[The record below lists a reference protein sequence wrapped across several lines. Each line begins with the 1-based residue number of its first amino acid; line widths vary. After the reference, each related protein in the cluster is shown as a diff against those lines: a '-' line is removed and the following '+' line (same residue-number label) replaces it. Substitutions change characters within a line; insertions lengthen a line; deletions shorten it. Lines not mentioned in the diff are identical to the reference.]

1 MKNGAEKRNKKK
13 EKVCE
18 TFKIEKGGKEEVKEV
33 CGTKETEIS
42 GRGQAEKENKQLKNI
57 LIGIG
62 IVAILF
68 VIIAVGGSLMSNF
81 KYEGVKF
88 KIVKDEGGRIF
99 YNTAFAI
106 YSADGAHTAD
116 YNFYLRNDPRKLKNI
131 SWNGSYT
138 LMEDMVINLTDEF
151 NCDGDGIIALA
162 NFIKVHEFFGVSIM
176 KDENA
181 SCDSKGN
188 YNFIQI
194 EEGNET
200 KIEEYGPA
208 CYKIYINN
216 CEILKGTERFIVET
230 LVAAN
235 EKINN

>member
-1 MKNGAEKRNKKK
+1 MIKKRNKKK

-18 TFKIEKGGKEEVKEV
+18 TFKIEKGGKEKVKEV
-33 CGTKETEIS
+33 CGTKETEIL
-42 GRGQAEKENKQLKNI
+42 GKGQAEKENKQLKNI

-62 IVAILF
+62 IVGIVF
-68 VIIAVGGSLMSNF
+68 VLVAALANLTSNF

-99 YNTAFAI
+99 YNTVFSI
-106 YSADGAHTAD
+106 YSANGTHTAD
-116 YNFYLRNDPRKLKNI
+116 YNFYLRNDPRKLKDVP
-131 SWNGSYT
+131 WNGSYT
-138 LMEDMVINLTDEF
+138 LMEDMVINLTDDF
-151 NCDGDGIIALA
+151 NCDGDGIIAIA
-162 NFIKVHEFFGVSIM
+162 NFIKVHEFFGVNIM

-181 SCDSKGN
+181 NCDSTGA

-200 KIEEYGPA
+200 RIEEYGAA
-208 CYKIYINN
+208 CYKIYIND
-216 CEILKGTERFIVET
+216 CEILEGTERFMLET
-230 LVAAN
+230 FVAAN